1 MGGRGRGSLSITRQI
16 IEEHLVEGKF
26 EPGEEIALKIDQT
39 LTQDATG
46 TMAYLQFEALG
57 ITEVKTGLSVS
68 YVDHNT
74 IQSGFENAD
83 DHRYLKSIAAKYGIV
98 FSKPGN
104 GICHQVHLE
113 RFAIPGK
120 TLLGS
125 DSHTPTAGGIGMI
138 AIGAGGLDVAMAMG
152 GSPFYLSCPHV
163 IALNLNGQLSPWVTA
178 KDVAL
183 KVLELF
189 TTRGNVG
196 RVFEYMGEGVKTLSV
211 PERATIAN
219 MGAECGV
226 TTSVFPSDDN
236 TLQFLRAQ
244 HRAHDWIELKA
255 DDDDPDSDDYEDSVE
270 IDLNEI
276 VPLAAC
282 PHSPDN
288 IKPVAELEGMEVNQ
302 VCIGSCTNSSFKD
315 LMTVAKMLEGKK
327 VHPDVELVVAP
338 GSRQVLENIAMAGGL
353 TSLINA
359 GARIAECTCGFCIGN
374 SYSPATDAVS
384 LRTSNRNFM
393 GRSGTKSAKVYL
405 VSPETAAAAA
415 IAGRITDPR
424 ELGLKYPYIELPE
437 QFYIDDSM
445 ILQPARASAT
455 GVGVEVE
462 VYRGPNI
469 GSPPSFSP
477 LPDTISGLVTI
488 KVGDNITTDHII
500 PAGSRMKYRSNIAK
514 YAEFVFEPLDR
525 QFYKRASET
534 MRKGKHNIIVA
545 GDSYGQGSSR
555 EHAALCPAFLGVKAV
570 IAKSFERIHM
580 ANLINFGILPLIFD
594 TKSDYNL
601 IDRGDELEIPNIRRR
616 LSNNEQIA
624 VRDKSKG
631 GHEFKVCTQ
640 LTKRERSIILAGGLL
655 PYIKEG
661 IKGGGE
667 RG

>member
-1 MGGRGRGSLSITRQI
+1 MSGRGSITRRI
-16 IEEHLVEGKF
+16 IEEHLAEGKF
-26 EPGEEIALKIDQT
+26 EPGEEIALRIDQT

-83 DHRYLKSIAAKYGIV
+83 DHRYLRSIAAKYGIL

-163 IALNLNGQLSPWVTA
+163 IALNLKGRLNPWVTA

-244 HRAHDWIELKA
+244 HRAHDWIELKT

-270 IDLNEI
+270 VDLNEI

-424 ELGLKYPYIELPE
+424 ELGLKYPYIGLPE

-455 GVGVEVE
+455 GVKVEVE